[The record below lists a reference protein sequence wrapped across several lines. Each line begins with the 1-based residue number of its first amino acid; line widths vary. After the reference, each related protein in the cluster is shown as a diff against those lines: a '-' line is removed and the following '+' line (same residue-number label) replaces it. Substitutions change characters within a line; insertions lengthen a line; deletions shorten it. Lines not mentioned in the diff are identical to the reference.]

1 MDLRFYKA
9 NTDIVPYR
17 YCNPL
22 RAEAI
27 TMIGFVF
34 SRGTSPLVNDLV
46 SKMLQ
51 YMSYEHHILHAP

>member
-1 MDLRFYKA
+1 MLTSQQTMDLRFYKA

-27 TMIGFVF
+27 TIIGFIF
-34 SRGTSPLVNDLV
+34 SQGNSPLADDIV
-46 SKMLQ
+46 SRMIPLLK
-51 YMSYEHHILHAP
+51 A